1 VLIRIDSHADAPLFA
16 QIAASVRAEIAA
28 GRLGTGERLPS
39 AKQIAPSLGVN
50 LHTVLHAYQ
59 QLRDEGLIELRRG
72 RGAIVTDAA
81 TRVVELR
88 AELADLVA
96 RAAAAGIGP
105 ETLAALI
112 ADLAPAST
120 APAPHAP
127 ERPTP

>member
-1 VLIRIDSHADAPLFA
+1 MLIRMDPRADAPLFA

-28 GRLGTGERLPS
+28 GRLRAGERLPS

-59 QLRDEGLIELRRG
+59 ELRDEGLIELRRG
-72 RGAIVTDAA
+72 RGAVVTDAA
-81 TRVVELR
+81 MRVGELR

-112 ADLAPAST
+112 ADLAPAPSAT
-120 APAPHAP
+120 APEPQ